1 MITVTKIFSFAAAHY
16 LPNHLGLCK
25 NLHGHNYKLEI
36 TVGKEKLNSNSMIID
51 FGKLKEIVNKEIIE
65 KYDHSYLNE
74 FFLVPT
80 AEEMVIVFYRK
91 LQTIFEELFI
101 SLVSVKLWETDS
113 CFAEIK
119 REGGI

>member
-16 LPNHLGLCK
+16 LPNHSGLCK

-80 AEEMVIVFYRK
+80 AEEMVIVFYGK
-91 LQTIFEELFI
+91 LRTIFEELFI

-119 REGGI
+119 REEKI